1 METDLHLGC
10 KSYLHCALND
20 FTRNFYIIHIRA
32 RIVTMM
38 SSPSLLNNRYQ
49 IEGRIGSG
57 GMAEVYRARDLTL
70 ERTVAIKLLREDF
83 SQDPA
88 FRERFRQEAKAA
100 ANLSHPNIV
109 TIHDFGFDENQIFI
123 VMEYIPG
130 TDLKTI
136 LESRGS
142 LSVDE
147 TLPLIIQACAG
158 VGYAHRAG
166 LIHCDI
172 KPHNMIVTPD
182 HRLKVTDFGI
192 ARALASI
199 HPQEVNNVVWGSPQY
214 FSPEQAAG
222 RPPSPASDV
231 YGLGVVLYEMLT
243 GRLPFIASTATE
255 LSFMHRSVTPTP
267 PSQLN
272 PLIPPVLEQA
282 CLKVLSKEP
291 SLRYRTADQF
301 GRVLISLSRSIK
313 ALPNEA
319 GQTVNSTSA
328 ELAHPTAPS
337 ISFPSQTLPGP
348 QTSTQPAKVEPST
361 TLHPRPTTPPVDVIP
376 RSQNAL
382 DIDWGTWAL
391 VLLTV
396 ITLGGLVPFWV
407 WVYLL
412 YNPPGR

>member
-1 METDLHLGC
+1 
-10 KSYLHCALND
+10 
-20 FTRNFYIIHIRA
+20 
-32 RIVTMM
+32 M
-38 SSPSLLNNRYQ
+38 SSQGLLGNRYQ

-109 TIHDFGFDENQIFI
+109 TVHDFGFDEKQIFI

-136 LESRGS
+136 LESRGK
-142 LSVDE
+142 LGVDE
-147 TLPLIIQACAG
+147 ALHLIIQACAG
-158 VGYAHRAG
+158 IGYAHRAG
-166 LIHCDI
+166 LVHCDV

-182 HRLKVTDFGI
+182 QRLKVTDFGI

-199 HPQEVNNVVWGSPQY
+199 HEQETSKVVWGSPQY

-222 RPPSPASDV
+222 NPPSPASDV
-231 YGLGVVLYEMLT
+231 YGLGVVFYEMLT
-243 GRLPFIASTATE
+243 GRLPFIANTAAE
-255 LSFMHRSVTPTP
+255 LSHMHRMVSPTP

-272 PLIPPVLEQA
+272 PLIPPAVEQA

-291 SLRYRTADQF
+291 SARYRTADQF
-301 GRVLISLSRSIK
+301 GRVLISLSQSLK
-313 ALPNEA
+313 ASPLE
-319 GQTVNSTSA
+319 TSSSVKSGTG
-328 ELAHPTAPS
+328 ESSRPISPS
-337 ISFPSQTLPGP
+337 VAV
-348 QTSTQPAKVEPST
+348 STQTRPVLQASAQPARVKPASMTASQPGTRVP
-361 TLHPRPTTPPVDVIP
+361 DVKLP
-376 RSQNAL
+376 AQNAL

-391 VLLTV
+391 VLLAV
-396 ITLGGLVPFWV
+396 ITLGGLVPFWI

>member
-1 METDLHLGC
+1 METCQRLGC
-10 KSYLHCALND
+10 KSYLQYALNH
-20 FTRNFYIIHIRA
+20 FTRNFLAIHIRA
-32 RIVTMM
+32 RIVIMM
-38 SSPSLLNNRYQ
+38 SSLNLLNNRYQ

-57 GMAEVYRARDLTL
+57 GMAEVYRARDLML
-70 ERTVAIKLLREDF
+70 ERTVAVKLLREDF

-109 TIHDFGFDENQIFI
+109 TIHDFGFDEKQIFI

-166 LIHCDI
+166 LIHCDV

-182 HRLKVTDFGI
+182 QRLKVTDFGI

-243 GRLPFIASTATE
+243 GRLPFIADTSSE
-255 LSFMHRSVTPTP
+255 LSYMHRTVSPTP

-272 PLIPPVLEQA
+272 PLIPPALEQA

-291 SLRYRTADQF
+291 SSRYRTADQF
-301 GRVLISLSRSIK
+301 GRVLISLSRTIK
-313 ALPNEA
+313 TSPDSA
-319 GQTVNSTSA
+319 GATQKTTTDELSRPHTSSMVA
-328 ELAHPTAPS
+328 
-337 ISFPSQTLPGP
+337 PSQTRPGP
-348 QTSTQPAKVEPST
+348 QTSTQPARIEPSHSSIS
-361 TLHPRPTTPPVDVIP
+361 HPSPKHPEVVPV
-376 RSQNAL
+376 SQNAM

-391 VLLTV
+391 VLLAV

-407 WVYLL
+407 WIYLL